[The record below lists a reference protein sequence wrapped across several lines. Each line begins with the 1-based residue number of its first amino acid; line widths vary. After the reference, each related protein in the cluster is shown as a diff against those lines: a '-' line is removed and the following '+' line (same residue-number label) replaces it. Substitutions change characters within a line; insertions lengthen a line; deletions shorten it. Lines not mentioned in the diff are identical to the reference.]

1 MNDEVFDIFRE
12 EAREHLSALEKS
24 FLDLETAETVESRK
38 VLIDSAFRHAHSM
51 KSDAKVVGLPELKVA
66 AQKLE
71 DILDELRDNPE
82 AVDRSAINRG
92 LAQFDQVRGAYESWQ
107 NKGIADL
114 ESPISDSP
122 APAPAVPTSATPPL
136 SLDGEQLRIKEPSS
150 SSRQSTGV
158 NHKSQNE
165 ESFTVRVPSERLDR
179 MLNLAGELRI
189 SQRSGDAVSGRLAAL
204 REQLDELK
212 SNVSGRTELAV
223 SQFENLLDE
232 VRRIDGDLRKWRGRE
247 ELLVDALESNVRQAR
262 LLPLV
267 MLTDSL
273 RRAARDLSQSLGK
286 PIRYEA
292 EVGDILLDKAVIEAL
307 KDPLQHMVRN
317 AADHGIET
325 AEERRAVGK
334 NEEAVICIAA
344 SRRGQLVRLT
354 MSDDGRGVDFRRVRE
369 RIASSGELNE
379 AEIGLLSERELAK
392 YLFRAG
398 FSTAPAGDVSGRG
411 VGLDV
416 VLDTVRRLQ
425 GSVELE
431 SSSPDGTTFA
441 ITVPV
446 TVSSVRILTVLAGG
460 QCYGIPSSVVTR
472 TERAKR
478 DELRE
483 LEGGLILPVNGRP
496 VRWVHLSELVGGE
509 FSRQAKNG
517 QTWSYLLVA
526 GEGCELAVAVDDLE
540 DESEVL
546 LKPLGY
552 PLTGLTGLVGATIRA
567 DGSVQLVLDLT
578 DREFSKAANVHA
590 RPSVAKKAAGRI
602 LVVDDSPTTRA
613 VLRNVFT
620 AAGYAVVTATDG
632 IDAWERLSTHMVDVV
647 VSDVE
652 MPRLNGFDLARRIKS
667 KFALPVILVT
677 GMEKEEHRREG
688 LAAGADAYVVK
699 STFEDQGLLEIVE
712 QFV

>member
-1 MNDEVFDIFRE
+1 MSDEVFDIFRE
-12 EAREHLSALEKS
+12 EAREHLGALEKA
-24 FLDLETAETVESRK
+24 FLDLETADTVAARK
-38 VLIDSAFRHAHSM
+38 SLIDNAFRHAHSM

-66 AQKLE
+66 AQSLE
-71 DILDELRDNPE
+71 DILDEMRDKPA
-82 AVDRSAINRG
+82 AVDRDAINRG
-92 LAQFDQVRGAYESWQ
+92 LAQFDQVRKSYESWQ
-107 NKGIADL
+107 DEGEGNADL
-114 ESPISDSP
+114 GLPTSDLP
-122 APAPAVPTSATPPL
+122 APTP
-136 SLDGEQLRIKEPSS
+136 PSS
-150 SSRQSTGV
+150 SAPQTDHADEPAPIGEPAPGSAQSQTANRKPQV
-158 NHKSQNE
+158 D

-189 SQRSGDAVSGRLAAL
+189 SQRSGDTVADRLDGL
-204 REQLDELK
+204 REQLDQLK
-212 SNVSGRTELAV
+212 RNAAGQAETSI
-223 SQFENLLDE
+223 SQFEQLLDE
-232 VRRIDGDLRKWRGRE
+232 VRRIGGDLRNWRGRE
-247 ELLVDALESNVRQAR
+247 ELLVEALENNIRQAR

-273 RRAARDLSQSLGK
+273 RRAVRDLAQSLGK

-292 EVGDILLDKAVIEAL
+292 EVGTIMLDKAVIEAL
-307 KDPLQHMVRN
+307 KDPLQHMIRN

-325 AEERRAVGK
+325 AAGRKAAAKHEEGFIR
-334 NEEAVICIAA
+334 IAA
-344 SRRGQLVRLT
+344 SRRGQLVRIT
-354 MSDDGRGVDFRRVRE
+354 MSDDGCGVNFGRVRD
-369 RIASSGELNE
+369 RIAQGGELNE
-379 AEIGLLSERELAK
+379 AEIAQLTERELAK

-398 FSTAPAGDVSGRG
+398 FSTALAGDVSGRG

-416 VLDTVRRLQ
+416 VLDSVRRLQ
-425 GSVELE
+425 GNVELE
-431 SSSPDGTTFA
+431 SSSPAGTTFA

-446 TVSSVRILTVLAGG
+446 TVSTVRILTVLAGG

-478 DELRE
+478 EELRE
-483 LEGGLILPVNGRP
+483 LEGSLILPVNGRP

-509 FSRQAKNG
+509 VSQQAKNG
-517 QTWSYLLVA
+517 HAWSYLLVT
-526 GEGCELAVAVDDLE
+526 GEGRELAVAVDDLE

-578 DREFSKAANVHA
+578 DRAFAKARAVHA
-590 RPSVAKKAAGRI
+590 RPEVARKAAGRI
-602 LVVDDSPTTRA
+602 LIVDDSPTTRA
-613 VLRNVFT
+613 VLRKVFT
-620 AAGYAVVTATDG
+620 AAGYVVLTATDG
-632 IDAWERLSTHMVDVV
+632 IDAWERLGTQRVDVV
-647 VSDVE
+647 ISDVE

-667 KFALPVILVT
+667 KFTLPVILVT

-699 STFEDQGLLEIVE
+699 STFEDKGLLEIVA